1 MNINDIIN
9 LIYNDYITSMIKK
22 IISIFI
28 SFFIIGIFS
37 LESYAQT
44 DEYYYPGM
52 DIPTLQPNRKIV
64 FDQMVDPAKA
74 TFLSLI
80 YPGLGQ
86 LYSGKREKGILIM
99 GLGTL
104 ALIGAFGLILPR
116 LSNRQEPVT
125 ALGSSLVYILLLGA
139 HLFNAKDAF
148 DTAEQ
153 VNEGIREK
161 LLLSFDNNINIYY
174 VLMKF

>member
-1 MNINDIIN
+1 
-9 LIYNDYITSMIKK
+9 MIKK

-37 LESYAQT
+37 TESYAQT
-44 DEYYYPGM
+44 EQYNYPGM

-64 FDQMVDPAKA
+64 FDQMVDPMRSAL
-74 TFLSLI
+74 LSI
-80 YPGLGQ
+80 VYPGLGQ
-86 LYSGKREKGILIM
+86 LYAGKTEKGALIM
-99 GLGTL
+99 GIGTL
-104 ALIGAFGLILPR
+104 ALIGAFGLVLPR
-116 LSNRQEPVT
+116 LSNRQESVT
-125 ALGSSLVYILLLGA
+125 ALGSTLVYIVLLGA

-153 VNEGIREK
+153 VNADIRKK
-161 LLLSFDNNINIYY
+161 LLLSFDDKINIYY